1 MTLTDCQLLA
11 GGLAE
16 GLIRERPSLQN
27 LYHAFRRLTDQQIEN
42 LTQKRSKKREGVEKD
57 PLIRCKT
64 CGHIITTVKTVIS
77 VAGLHRHSFTN
88 PAGIHY
94 TIGCFST
101 ARGCSNMGE
110 PTTEHTWFPGF
121 TWCYS
126 VCSKCYNHM
135 GWYYQSGDNTFY
147 GLILNR
153 LEGGG

>member
-1 MTLTDCQLLA
+1 MTKMTSQLPA
-11 GGLAE
+11 VGITGGVVLKW
-16 GLIRERPSLQN
+16 PSLKE
-27 LYHAFRRLTDQQIEN
+27 LVTAFRRLTDQQIEKIARER
-42 LTQKRSKKREGVEKD
+42 TKKREQEKKD
-57 PLIRCKT
+57 PMIRCKN
-64 CGHIITTVKTVIS
+64 CGHTITTVDAVIS

-94 TIGCFST
+94 TIGCFSA

-110 PTTEHTWFPGF
+110 PTSEYTWFPGY

-126 VCSKCYNHM
+126 ICSKCYNHM
-135 GWYYQSGDNTFY
+135 GWFYQSGDSTFY